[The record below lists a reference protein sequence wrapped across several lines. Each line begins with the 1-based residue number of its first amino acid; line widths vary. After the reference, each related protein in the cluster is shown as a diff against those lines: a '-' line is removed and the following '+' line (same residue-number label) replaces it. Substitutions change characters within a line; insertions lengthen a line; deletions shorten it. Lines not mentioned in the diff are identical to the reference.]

1 MRAAALTRR
10 RRRALAL
17 ACALASG
24 VVVVTARSQ
33 TPAPLT
39 PPTAADVASGAK
51 VYGVYC
57 ARCHGID
64 GSGGTG
70 PPLARPRLR
79 RAADPAGILAIVA
92 GGVPGTA
99 MMGAWS
105 LSEREQQQ
113 VVAYVHSLGER
124 PPEALPG
131 DPDRGQRVY
140 ASSGCATCHIVDGEG
155 VGLGP
160 DLTDV
165 GVLRG
170 KSHLRESVLDPAAAR
185 PERSVAYEPYGYPAY
200 VPVRARPRGGEE
212 VVGVRINE
220 DTFTIQLRD
229 ATGRL
234 HSFRK
239 ADLQHLAFEPQT
251 SVMPS
256 YRGQLDEAQVNDLV
270 AYLMTRKGRP

>member
-1 MRAAALTRR
+1 M
-10 RRRALAL
+10 RALAL
-17 ACALASG
+17 TPLRGVALAFALASG
-24 VVVVTARSQ
+24 VAVAGARGQ
-33 TPAPLT
+33 APAPL
-39 PPTAADVASGAK
+39 PQPTTADLASGAK

-64 GSGGTG
+64 GTGGSG

-79 RAADPAGILAIVA
+79 RAADEAGILAIVA

-105 LSEREQQQ
+105 LSESEQQQ
-113 VVAYVHSLGER
+113 VTAFVRSLGQR
-124 PPEALPG
+124 PPETLPG
-131 DPDRGQRVY
+131 DPDRGRRIY
-140 ASSGCATCHIVDGEG
+140 ASSGCATCHITDGEG
-155 VGLGP
+155 AGLGP
-160 DLTDV
+160 DLTDI

-170 KSHLRESVLDPAAAR
+170 KSYLRESLLDPVASR
-185 PERSVAYEPYGYPAY
+185 PDRPVPYEPYGYPAY
-200 VPVRARPRGGEE
+200 VPVRVRPRRGDE

-229 ATGRL
+229 TTGRL

-239 ADLQHLAFEPQT
+239 ADLQQLAFEPHT

-256 YRGQLDEAQVNDLV
+256 YRGQLDDAQLDDLV